1 MYVRAVEKK
10 ILNASKYQVHSED
23 ILNPE
28 LIDTIESMTVDLGV
42 RKELTGA
49 FGPTEDFNDDVIE
62 KLSTLMQ
69 IFNLSSEDLF
79 VHWESFNVT
88 KVQND
93 LDLTLPNLDLFQEH
107 LQSTLVNASSKATP
121 SIWKVKDLQ
130 SSTMR
135 RKPIIRSSADINSSS
150 PANGI
155 PSTPSLKKRKVVEET
170 PAFKTPQLKM
180 ESSPINYATANNT
193 FQSPIPEVNNNLQ
206 SSPTPLFNKL
216 LKNEESNTVI
226 ETLNP
231 DIEELPGYM
240 QLDEDPSTAI
250 KPYRL
255 ASNFDASKFKYRT
268 MSMKL
273 LESADVLD
281 DQIDSMTQLFQESQE
296 STDLQFGD
304 PCLCSQFDI
313 LCCGRIVPDSPLY
326 DKSGNQALNATTLY
340 LETSRLT
347 GIGQRIPLNMNQLE
361 EYSFFPGQIVCLKGR
376 NPTGQSF
383 IVQEVLPLPELG
395 APLSNGQ
402 ELDEYKEMTNDSG
415 LKLFV
420 ASGPYSNQHAL
431 NYERLN
437 ALVDRINTEIKP
449 HLVILFGPFID
460 ITNVSV
466 SKGDIELPDEKQQ
479 PKDLDEV
486 FKKCITPII
495 RKVNPRI
502 QVVMIPSL
510 KDSSIKHCSYPQ
522 DSFDKKK
529 FGLPKN
535 VKIFPNPSSFSINE
549 VLVGCSN
556 LDIFKDLKDVFK
568 GATDGNSKFFNNRFE
583 RIANHV
589 FEQRR
594 YYPVFPGSMK
604 KNMVSKDN
612 DDSTTLLHEGL
623 MGEEL
628 TDTGIGGS
636 SLEVPYMGLTEL
648 GDSLPDILVIP
659 SELKFFVKVIKGVI
673 VINPGS
679 FIRGNRDQTKEDG
692 SYAILNIK
700 SPDTSESSDN
710 NVEKVDAEDLYYH
723 NVHQRTRVDI
733 YKA

>member
-1 MYVRAVEKK
+1 MTLDVGVKK
-10 ILNASKYQVHSED
+10 
-23 ILNPE
+23 E
-28 LIDTIESMTVDLGV
+28 LI
-42 RKELTGA
+42 GA
-49 FGPTEDFNDDVIE
+49 FGPTEDLKDDIIE

-88 KVQND
+88 KVQDD
-93 LDLTLPNLDLFQEH
+93 LDLTLNNLDLFQEH
-107 LQSTLVNASSKATP
+107 LQQTLANASSKVTP
-121 SIWKVKDLQ
+121 SLRKAKDLQ

-150 PANGI
+150 PANGV
-155 PSTPSLKKRKVVEET
+155 PSTPSLKKRKITEEAS
-170 PAFKTPQLKM
+170 AFKTPQLKM
-180 ESSPINYATANNT
+180 ESSPMNYATANNT
-193 FQSPIPEVNNNLQ
+193 FQSPIPEINDNLQ
-206 SSPTPLFNKL
+206 SSPTPLFSKL
-216 LKNEESNTVI
+216 SRNEESNTVI

-231 DIEELPGYM
+231 DIEELPGYV
-240 QLDEDPSTAI
+240 QLDEDPMTAI
-250 KPYRL
+250 KPFKL

-281 DQIDSMTQLFQESQE
+281 DQIDSMTQLFQENQDRS
-296 STDLQFGD
+296 DIQFGN

-313 LCCGRIVPDSPLY
+313 LSCGRIVPDSPLY
-326 DKSGNQALNATTLY
+326 DKSANQALNATTLY

-347 GIGQRIPLNMNQLE
+347 GIGQRVPLNLNHLD
-361 EYSFFPGQIVCLKGR
+361 EYSLFPGQIVCLKGR

-383 IVQEVLPLPELG
+383 IVQEILPLPELG

-402 ELDEYKEMTNDSG
+402 ELDEYREMTKESG
-415 LKLFV
+415 IKVFV
-420 ASGPYSNQHAL
+420 ASGPYSNQHSL
-431 NYERLN
+431 NYQRLDS
-437 ALVDRINTEIKP
+437 LVDRINTKIKP

-466 SKGDIELPDEKQQ
+466 SKGDIELAEEKQQ

-495 RKVNPRI
+495 RRINPRI

-568 GATDGNSKFFNNRFE
+568 GNADGNSKLFNNRFE

-594 YYPVFPGSMK
+594 YYPIFPGSIK
-604 KNMVSKDN
+604 RNISKENNEVS
-612 DDSTTLLHEGL
+612 TLLHEGL
-623 MGEEL
+623 MGEEY
-628 TDTGIGGS
+628 TVTGIGGS
-636 SLEVPYMGLTEL
+636 SLELPYMGLTEL

-679 FIRGNRDQTKEDG
+679 FIRGNRDPEKEDG

-700 SPDTSESSDN
+700 SPDTSENSDK
-710 NVEKVDAEDLYYH
+710 NVEKVEPSEDLYYH
-723 NVHQRTRVDI
+723 NVHLRTRVDI